1 MDHSYLES
9 DEDEDEDY
17 SEYFL
22 YKKYDDNNNDI
33 DILGGHSSY
42 NMRNVLESRP
52 HISSNQEEYIIN
64 KLEKDEVLRKETSEI
79 KNKRKQKKETI
90 MNISLGDIFK
100 NISNVITNFWSNY
113 KESLVEVKYNIDED
127 IYSDDSVSFISLSK
141 IHLFAFVNYLKKDNN
156 IIYMGI
162 FLIIISIL
170 LYFINIT
177 RR

>member
-9 DEDEDEDY
+9 DDDDEDY

-22 YKKYDDNNNDI
+22 YKKNDDNSDI
-33 DILGGHSSY
+33 DHLSGHSSY
-42 NMRNVLESRP
+42 NMRNILESRP

-64 KLEKDEVLRKETSEI
+64 KLEKDDVLKKEMREI
-79 KNKRKQKKETI
+79 RNKSKKQKSTI
-90 MNISLGDIFK
+90 MTISLGDIFK
-100 NISNVITNFWSNY
+100 NVSNVITNFWSNY

-127 IYSDDSVSFISLSK
+127 IYSDDSVSFISLGK
-141 IHLFAFVNYLKKDNN
+141 IHLFALVNYLKKDNN
-156 IIYMGI
+156 IIYIGI